1 MHTRGITD
9 DALTLDE
16 NIEIVIESNYL
27 ETINTIMENGLGPG
41 ILLHAS
47 RTLSALQTLYWK
59 L

>member
-16 NIEIVIESNYL
+16 NIAIVIESNYL
-27 ETINTIMENGLGPG
+27 ETIKAMMENSLGPG
-41 ILLHAS
+41 VLLYAS
-47 RTLSALQTLYWK
+47 KTLSALQTLYWK

>member
-27 ETINTIMENGLGPG
+27 ETIKAMMENSLGPG
-41 ILLHAS
+41 VLLHAS